1 VEKERL
7 EGAEDIL
14 KVDRVARFTG
24 VHPAVMA
31 DRIAAFD
38 FAFEH
43 DRSKARWKLKDKLIQ
58 PVEDFLGIR
67 FGGYKNYTLLKK

>member
-1 VEKERL
+1 MEKERL
-7 EGAEDIL
+7 EGAEDIH

-43 DRSKARWKLKDKLIQ
+43 TAPGPAGSSKTSLSSR
-58 PVEDFLGIR
+58 
-67 FGGYKNYTLLKK
+67 